1 VDTRRSWLRR
11 LTPGIFLIAALVVAI
26 RVSAQPARPEPSEP
40 RDRFA
45 AAKLRLKLTVEQ
57 EPKVRAL
64 LEDEAAKLRA
74 VKAQYG
80 GDDTL
85 HTRTAKLREVRA
97 IQDDLRARLKIVL
110 TAPQL
115 NEWDKLV
122 DEARAEARERHRQR

>member
-1 VDTRRSWLRR
+1 VDTRRSWLHR
-11 LTPGIFLIAALVVAI
+11 LAPGFFLITALVVAI
-26 RVSAQPARPEPSEP
+26 RVSAQPARPDPSEL

-45 AAKLRLKLTVEQ
+45 ASKLRLKLTAEQ

-80 GDDTL
+80 SDDTL

-115 NEWDKLV
+115 DEWDKLV